1 MVRDIFSRRPMI
13 NLKDCFGYWNPAYF
27 SGQEVNWVQAGSS
40 GVKTLSNSECLY
52 SLFSAVETF
61 LYLKFFLNYFCLAYH
76 LSKFKS
82 FPELCFHR
90 SRIVATEFA
99 KLRTH
104 KHTHAHTH
112 THTHT
117 HKLQSSRKT
126 PKGTIEDNLKIEDDL
141 KKENNL
147 INENDLKN
155 EDDLK
160 MRMTS
165 KMKTT

>member
-117 HKLQSSRKT
+117 NTHTRTHTHTHTHTHTSCKAREKRQKGQLKTTLKLKTISKRKT
-126 PKGTIEDNLKIEDDL
+126 
-141 KKENNL
+141 
-147 INENDLKN
+147 
-155 EDDLK
+155 
-160 MRMTS
+160 TS
-165 KMKTT
+165 